1 MKTKRYSIIGL
12 LCLVMV
18 FALSMFFVACNKDDS
33 SDSGSTEFTQT
44 GVYYALSGEEEWEL
58 SITASGFT
66 LKSASQSYSGNYTF
80 NGSELALSSANGTR
94 FAATLSGD
102 GIKVTIDGKEY
113 EFLKKF
119 TVTFTYDGGSFTK
132 EALSGK
138 GIDAPEN
145 PVKEGYV
152 FVGWYKDRAMNLPF
166 DFKAGVK
173 SDTTV
178 YGKFVKQTEDE
189 FNVAFYDDGKLLA
202 EYSAKTVQHCLGT
215 LPALT
220 KEGKDFLGWWISD
233 FEDSAKLTKKMN
245 SGDEVKGD
253 AKLFA
258 VWANKGEKALGVTI
272 SVGEDG
278 KATISWTSAGVGQQY
293 TVTVTGPE
301 GSLPTEKTPLTSLS
315 YDFNAL
321 AAGEYEI
328 VVMASNGLQGKVY
341 FNNKGL
347 PKVSGLEVSESD
359 ATLLVFKNVEGADY
373 YLITIVCNN
382 AGHVHS
388 NVRIEKTATELVTY
402 DFSGCEM
409 TKEGITFYVTACSDK
424 SGKSVVSELH
434 VMHALDNIAEVKYD
448 AATGKVSWTDV
459 SAEYYYVTVDCGG
472 KKISAKVDEA
482 NYSVGA
488 YKGEIAL
495 SVTGY
500 KKGYVSTE
508 AKEASFTR
516 NNLLMPEGLRISDGV
531 LYWNPVEDAVSYE
544 VKVNGTAYTNT
555 NKFGDSYYFSLPSH
569 IGGAN
574 EFTVSVKAIAS
585 DTTLNSAE
593 NEITVSKKAFTNVTY
608 SNRVLTWSPV
618 ADATG
623 YTLTVNGTARTYEAR
638 KDVYSYTFEN
648 PTAGKYTVKLTAT
661 VSSQVLDEKTIE
673 IDFYSITFNSL
684 GGDTDPVAIVAAAG
698 DYVSL
703 PEVTRTGYD
712 FEGWYLTEEGPV
724 GGKKYA
730 SDVFDGE
737 ENVVLYAYYVPKKHT
752 VRLEVGEYGTLAEGE
767 ETVELAY
774 GESFTLPVPTANN
787 ASQMA
792 FIGWYKGRQGRD
804 TRYTDQFGVGKL
816 EYDNN
821 EGMTLYAFWASV
833 FKYEKTVTEDGTQQ
847 TAYRVKGGD
856 GINFV
861 TEVTIPES
869 VDGIP
874 VTTID
879 AGAFKNCSGL
889 QVVNFY
895 SSMEYVEVG
904 DDTGANSAFE
914 GCSNLTEINV
924 LKSETGDKNKYYS
937 AKGVLCGYSKLSGL
951 SEVLVVPSSVS
962 GTLELP
968 EGVEVI
974 KSNSFKNKNIST
986 IIIPSTVQEI
996 KESAF
1001 EDCKQLVN
1009 VIFRGSESANAKPLS
1024 IAKNAFKNC
1033 SSLQTVTF
1041 PARLSSFNRKAF
1053 ESCTK
1058 LVSVDISKAEGEET
1072 EYYSQDGVLIS
1083 GKYGAA
1089 KLEYVPSGIKGE
1101 FTIPAG
1107 VKTIASLAFS
1117 GSQLTKVIIPK
1128 EVTMIEAYA
1137 FGGVTNED
1145 GKSYSG
1151 TIEGDFFAPS
1161 ATRLAEVEFQ
1171 GKETDSPL
1179 TIAEGAF
1186 YGTRLYKNE
1195 IVLPENL
1202 VSLGKYAFG
1211 GIMSTNISYANLSV
1225 RVETSLA
1232 NAKFAS
1238 GAFASYFMYNGAKIE
1253 NYKVTKLTLGKNVPF
1268 MEIGG
1273 IFGNNIEEISV
1284 DEANPNYKGLDGVLF
1299 NSDYTMI
1306 VYFPSARGGE
1316 YVVPDTVTKITDGV
1330 FEGRLISK
1338 VVIPASVTEI
1348 GARAFYRAENLT
1360 EVEFTTGDTE
1370 ADLAIGDSAF
1380 YACEKLTTINLPA
1393 RLRTIAEYAFFR
1405 CDSLVEVVI
1414 PEGVTEIAGYAFAEC
1429 EGLKTISLPA
1439 SLKKLGILGAETTE
1453 PGTGTTEETGSKL
1466 TVFKDSNNI
1475 ENITVAKG
1483 NTIMLSENGVLYVEK
1498 TEEGGNVVSEL
1509 VYSPGGKTGELELRA
1524 NLVKVWDK
1532 AFYYNTKL
1540 EKITF
1545 LDGERSDLTFGD
1557 SIFEGCW
1564 NLKEL
1569 VLPVGLKKIN
1579 YGLFDGCASLETIT
1593 VPYTVESISYGA
1605 FRRYHSSI
1613 SSAKEYG
1620 CENLKN
1626 IIFQEAPA
1634 GVTAPSLTIEGGAY
1648 KSSSST
1654 LSFGMVGAFYG
1665 TSIESITL
1673 PARTVEIGAYAFAG
1687 VSTLKSVTIPQGVAT
1702 IGQGAFLKSGVTD
1715 VVFEEGSAL
1724 TAIPAWCF
1732 SETPIGGSE
1741 TANGTISLP
1750 EGIKSIGYRAFYSC
1764 GALTSIVIP
1773 STVVELGSGY
1783 YESDFYVVPNTDDEI
1798 VLNYK
1803 KATSGTNKVPVTT
1816 VTNPVGEVFSGKG
1829 SSTSNLATVT
1839 FAKDEN
1845 GNASLEYIYSKAF
1858 YYSKIE
1864 RIAIPASIK
1873 EIREEAFSSIKT
1885 LEEITFET
1893 AADGFSSITLISD
1906 KAFALGSDAPMTSFT
1921 FPETSQENMTLGMG
1935 LFSGCANLTTINLSN
1950 SVTSITGLLTG
1961 LKSKNILLTVSDEH
1975 PTLALDKVYPFVINK
1990 ARDTIQSVYT
2000 QLDPDNE
2007 EGLVVIPEGYTT
2019 ILPQAFMGQT
2029 KIKKIVLPSAMKKIG
2044 SEAFKGATGL
2054 TEVSFARDAQGKSAM
2069 SYMGID
2075 VFMNCT
2081 NLIKAEI
2088 PGELGYVPDGT
2099 FRACSKLK
2107 EVTLGEGIKT
2117 LGRIGL
2123 TFGQDYSDNVGRDAR
2138 YFDEIEYTNGKLIT
2152 TQNYNGL
2159 DTYLFYNCTSLTTIK
2174 TKASD
2179 PENVATL
2186 PSSLESIGNK
2196 AFANTGLISV
2206 ILPEKITT
2214 IGNPEYYQCK
2224 AGTTAPKK
2232 QTDNG
2237 YLFSNSKSLVSVY
2250 AKGNIAS
2257 IGKGAFQKCVSFTT
2271 FKTKESDPENVITLP
2286 NGLKVLSNYAFDE
2299 TGIIEISLKNVT
2311 LTTVGTNLFSNT
2323 TALERIDLGKITA
2336 LTNYMFSGS
2345 GISEI
2350 DLTGVTSF
2358 GTNVFAKC
2366 KNLKELKLPSEIT
2379 TLPDYAFSEAGLTKI
2394 NLNNVTTLGKY
2405 TFEKCADLTEVI
2417 GDSNL
2422 KSIGNY
2428 CFQKSGLTKFSAL
2441 SLTAIPQNAFD
2452 GCASL
2457 TEVTDTAN
2465 IASVGTAAFRNS
2477 GVVNINLPQVTEL
2490 GASAFEGCASLKS
2503 VNIAKPTTN
2512 TLVFGNTVFKNST
2525 IENFNSDE
2533 AGKKIINLTG
2543 ALKFGTSVFE
2553 GAQGFEKVIMP
2564 TWNGHE
2570 DNYSDLSAYLIP
2582 SSTFKNTSVVEVDM
2596 STIKAS
2602 NLEKKT
2608 KTQVKGNKA
2617 GTYQNSIFEGTAN
2630 LERVILPEDLTIIAY
2645 SMFKDSG
2652 LKYIDLK
2659 NIVTINYSAFEN
2671 CTRLV
2676 GEKVGEDTEAAP
2688 AEVKLNLDNVQTIGY
2703 YAFRGCTSL
2712 TEVNLPALKT
2722 LETKSYV
2729 KYNGESTSRYASEA
2743 FAGCTSLTKVGL
2755 NEALTEKEGS
2765 KVYNYI
2771 PVGMF
2776 LDCTSLT
2783 TLYVSGTTPTAD
2795 TAMFSDK
2802 ITAIGY
2808 SAFRN
2813 TGLKIVV
2820 IGKGV
2825 KEIGNYAFAD
2835 CTSLETVEFAGDA
2848 LTTIGDYAFSG
2859 DVALTT
2865 KELPGSVTTIGA
2877 YAFQNC
2883 SKLTGEV
2890 NLPKSLKTVGEC
2902 AFIGTGISAYTNN
2915 NGNTNFTVKDGML
2928 YSADGG
2934 TLLSV
2939 APAADKTIVL
2949 DENTKIG
2956 SYAFAG
2962 ANNLAFVFK
2971 EGFAEIADYAFMNLK
2986 SLTSVELPSTI
2997 ATIGEGAFMG
3007 TGLTEVTLPA
3017 SLTTL
3022 GIKAFANTA
3031 ITSLTLP
3038 ENVTSLKA
3046 STFEGYTKLE
3056 YLDLGSVQTLVANF
3070 LGNAGSEVAEGKSFK
3085 VIVPAT
3091 VTKLPTLTFVGS
3103 YVNELVLNTTAT
3115 SEATK
3120 LFAKASSTPNTYLKK
3135 VTLAEGIEVI
3145 PEAMFGFC
3153 NALETVEIPSTLT
3166 SIGKNAFA
3174 YTQIKSFVVPDSVT
3188 EIGQAAFSYNTEI
3201 TSFTFGNGMTITG
3214 AKELFEGCSKLKT
3227 VVIPEGYTT
3236 ITNSTFEKCESLTDI
3251 TVPSTVTTLEMYAF
3265 YQCTALKSVV
3275 LSEECVV
3282 ANYAFRNWTK
3292 GQTIYFRGTKA
3303 FAEDNWGTSFN
3314 DLASGFTEFEKC
3326 DVVYDYKG

>member
-233 FEDSAKLTKKMN
+233 FEDSAKLTKKVN

-293 TVTVTGPE
+293 NVTVTGPE
-301 GSLPTEKTPLTSLS
+301 CSLPTEKTPLTSLS

-555 NKFGDSYYFSLPSH
+555 NKFGDSYYFNLSSH

-623 YTLTVNGTARTYEAR
+623 YTLTVNGTARTYTAR
-638 KDVYSYTFEN
+638 NDVYSYTFEN

-661 VSSQVLDEKTIE
+661 DLSSKVLDEKTIE
-673 IDFYSITFNSL
+673 IDFYSITFDSL
-684 GGDTDPVAIVAAAG
+684 GGDTVPVAIVAAAG

-1089 KLEYVPSGIKGE
+1089 TLEYVPSGIKGE

-1117 GSQLTKVIIPK
+1117 GSQITKVIIPK

-1186 YGTRLYKNE
+1186 YGTRLNRNE

-1211 GIMSTNISYANLSV
+1211 GMMSTNITYANQSV

-1238 GAFASYFMYNGAKIE
+1238 GAFASYFMYNGAKLE
-1253 NYKVTKLTLGKNVPF
+1253 SYKVTKLTLGKNVPF

-1348 GARAFYRAENLT
+1348 GARAFYKAENLT

-1429 EGLKTISLPA
+1429 EDLKTISLPA

-1540 EKITF
+1540 QKITF

-1648 KSSSST
+1648 KSSAGT
-1654 LSFGMVGAFYG
+1654 LSFGMVGAFYS
-1665 TSIESITL
+1665 TAIESITL

-1687 VSTLKSVTIPQGVAT
+1687 VSTLKSVTIPKGVAT

-1741 TANGTISLP
+1741 TAKGTISLP
-1750 EGIKSIGYRAFYSC
+1750 EGIKSIGYRAFYDC

-1803 KATSGTNKVPVTT
+1803 KATSGNKVPVTT
-1816 VTNPVGEVFSGKG
+1816 VTNPVGEVFSR
-1829 SSTSNLATVT
+1829 SSSGTCNLATVT

-1893 AADGFSSITLISD
+1893 AADGFSSITLIGD

-1921 FPETSQENMTLGMG
+1921 FPETSQENMTLGTS

-2029 KIKKIVLPSAMKKIG
+2029 KIKKIVIPSAMKKIG
-2044 SEAFKGATGL
+2044 SEAFKRATGL

-2075 VFMNCT
+2075 VFMSCT

-2099 FRACSKLK
+2099 FRDCSKLK
-2107 EVTLGEGIKT
+2107 EVTLEEGIKT

-2138 YFDEIEYTNGKLIT
+2138 YFDEIEYTNGKLVT

-2159 DTYLFYNCTSLTTIK
+2159 YTFLFYNCKSLTTIK

-2186 PSSLESIGNK
+2186 PSSLESIGNQ
-2196 AFANTGLISV
+2196 AFADTGLISV

-2214 IGNPEYYQCK
+2214 IGNPEYYQCM
-2224 AGTTAPKK
+2224 AGTAAPKK
-2232 QTDNG
+2232 KTDNG

-2250 AKGNIAS
+2250 AKGNITS

-2286 NGLKVLSNYAFDE
+2286 NGLKVLSDYAFDG

-2358 GTNVFAKC
+2358 GTYVFANC
-2366 KNLKELKLPSEIT
+2366 KNLKELQLPSEIT
-2379 TLPDYAFSEAGLTKI
+2379 TLPDYAFSGAGLTKI

-2417 GDSNL
+2417 GDSSL

-2512 TLVFGNTVFKNST
+2512 TLVFGNSVFKNST

-2570 DNYSDLSAYLIP
+2570 DNYSDISAYLIP

-2608 KTQVKGNKA
+2608 KSQVKGNKA

-2703 YAFRGCTSL
+2703 YAFKGCTSL
-2712 TEVNLPALKT
+2712 TEVNLPSVT
-2722 LETKSYV
+2722 SFETPRYASSGV
-2729 KYNGESTSRYASEA
+2729 AYNGETTKRKMSEA
-2743 FAGCTSLTKVGL
+2743 FYGCTSLKKVGL
-2755 NEALTEKEGS
+2755 N
-2765 KVYNYI
+2765 KV
-2771 PVGMF
+2771 
-2776 LDCTSLT
+2776 LT
-2783 TLYVSGTTPTAD
+2783 TIEVEAFGNCTALDTVYVSGTTATEGTA
-2795 TAMFSDK
+2795 TFSDNL
-2802 ITAIGY
+2802 TAINYG
-2808 SAFRN
+2808 AFQN
-2813 TGLKIVV
+2813 TGLKKVV
-2820 IGKGV
+2820 VSKNV
-2825 KEIGNYAFAD
+2825 KTIDNYAFAG

-2915 NGNTNFTVKDGML
+2915 NGNTNFTVKDGIL
-2928 YSADGG
+2928 YSADGE

-2971 EGFAEIADYAFMNLK
+2971 EGLAEIADYAFMNLK

-3120 LFAKASSTPNTYLKK
+3120 LFAKASSTSNTYLKK

-3314 DLASGFTEFEKC
+3314 DLGSGFTEFEKC